1 LERQADVPEDTAIYH
16 RLHKQGGPLAEERVV
31 EREGLKL

>member
-16 RLHKQGGPLAEERVV
+16 RLHKQGGPFPEEGMV
-31 EREGLKL
+31 EREGLRL